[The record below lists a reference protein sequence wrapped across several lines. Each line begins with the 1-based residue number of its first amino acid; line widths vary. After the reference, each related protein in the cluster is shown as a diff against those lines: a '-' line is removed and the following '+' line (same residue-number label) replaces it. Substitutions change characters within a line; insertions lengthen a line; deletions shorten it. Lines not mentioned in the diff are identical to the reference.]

1 MKKDAKKIYSKKQIE
16 KIETK
21 IKLLGVSSKYNAL
34 TFLNIRLITSI
45 LIFLIILINYKYG
58 YIFSIIIVILYYYL
72 FEKILLDNKINKRR
86 KKLNVEAI
94 YFFEV
99 LTLSLQTGR
108 NLVEAI
114 SITTNSIDSEL
125 SLEFKEALRETKY
138 GKSLNESLSDMQS
151 KIPSDSINNIILAL
165 TQANIYGSSIID
177 TMYNQV
183 DYLRERRKLEVKAA
197 ISKVP
202 TKISII
208 SVFFFIPLILLIIL
222 GPAILTYIGYSSPDL
237 ISTVGILSAR
247 T

>member
-21 IKLLGVSSKYNAL
+21 IKLLGVSSKYDAL
-34 TFLNIRLITSI
+34 TFLNIRSITSI

-222 GPAILTYIGYSSPDL
+222 GPAILTYIGY
-237 ISTVGILSAR
+237 
-247 T
+247 

>member
-222 GPAILTYIGYSSPDL
+222 GPAILTYIGY
-237 ISTVGILSAR
+237 
-247 T
+247 

>member
-21 IKLLGVSSKYNAL
+21 IKLLGVSSKYDAL

-138 GKSLNESLSDMQS
+138 GTSLNESLSDMQS

-222 GPAILTYIGYSSPDL
+222 GPAILTYIGY
-237 ISTVGILSAR
+237 
-247 T
+247 